1 MAIQEER
8 RASKVRRVRGSPQS
22 FLDFRDRVNNHI
34 HVFRDRD
41 NSLGDRSDGTN
52 RNKVDLTIH
61 QRSQDQREISLEFHA
76 RRRVAARK
84 LDLSAEGIFQSAPRR
99 ISAVLAESIRDRRPR
114 RKLRSPDPEREA
126 E

>member
-22 FLDFRDRVNNHI
+22 FLDFRARVNKPHP
-34 HVFRDRD
+34 RLPYD

-52 RNKVDLTIH
+52 GNKVDLTIH
-61 QRSQDQREISLEFHA
+61 QRSQDQWEISLEFHA